1 MNIVLTKTEEL
12 NLVHIVAA
20 TCVGLFGNLWD
31 NDLLSIY
38 KSKNHDDIYINT
50 APNLSRYSK
59 KHIGKNL
66 SPSYNKL
73 TKELTVTREELDVIK
88 SQSKDR
94 LLICKNSFGIKFFLQ
109 YFFIFFTIF
118 FYF

>member
-1 MNIVLTKTEEL
+1 MNIVLTKPEEL

-50 APNLSRYSK
+50 APNLSVYSK

-73 TKELTVTREELDVIK
+73 TKELTVTREELDVIN
-88 SQSKDR
+88 D
-94 LLICKNSFGIKFFLQ
+94 LLNYAGYDMYDDDNGL
-109 YFFIFFTIF
+109 YFSIV
-118 FYF
+118 